1 MKKEDF
7 GNYNVVRVVTKDN
20 VSDVVKKA
28 LQQDEEIME
37 LEEKFL
43 EFITK
48 KVKENPSLY
57 KELWEENFDWWN
69 EDSILESFKKYNI
82 MKSSKKEPYFSV
94 IISDDNGTVNIKF
107 DNFDKALAFVSF
119 MRGELNKKLKVGIYE
134 CTNVNDNDI
143 NSVLIYELKNN
154 KL

>member
-37 LEEKFL
+37 LEEKVL

-69 EDSILESFKKYNI
+69 EDSILESFKK
-82 MKSSKKEPYFSV
+82 F
-94 IISDDNGTVNIKF
+94 
-107 DNFDKALAFVSF
+107 
-119 MRGELNKKLKVGIYE
+119 YE
-134 CTNVNDNDI
+134 
-143 NSVLIYELKNN
+143 
-154 KL
+154 